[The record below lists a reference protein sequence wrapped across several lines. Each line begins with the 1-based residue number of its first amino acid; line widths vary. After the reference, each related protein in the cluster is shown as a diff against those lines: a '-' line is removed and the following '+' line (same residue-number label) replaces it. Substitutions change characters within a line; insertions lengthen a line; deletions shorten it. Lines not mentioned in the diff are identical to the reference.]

1 MKTTE
6 YLYGIDLKTLPNPK
20 NYFEAKIKAGQNL
33 LVRLLNEPIED
44 RDIYRIS
51 EVQEAI
57 EFNKKLLNQEI

>member
-6 YLYGIDLKTLPNPK
+6 YLYGIDLKMLPNPK
-20 NYFEAKIKAGQNL
+20 NYFEVKIKAGQRL
-33 LVRLLNEPIED
+33 LVSLLNEPIED

>member
-6 YLYGIDLKTLPNPK
+6 YLYGIDLKTLLNPK
-20 NYFEAKIKAGQNL
+20 NYFEAKIKAGQKL
-33 LVRLLNEPIED
+33 LVSLLNEPIED